1 MRMENL
7 LPRPLDPLG
16 GPESPSIMTAL
27 LSGIHLDRRQAHA
40 LGWRGVRPSALHGA
54 AWTCRT
60 ASVPHIYGLVF
71 MDEYVWEQQICG
83 MFGFYV
89 FPAAEDPLL
98 DNFPL
103 QALAVALGPDYGV
116 AVRELS
122 AHAETLAPFCL
133 GQVRLAAA
141 LDGSSLA
148 LELSA
153 QARHRAF
160 SPKGI
165 AVPASDKADSAP
177 EDGQKTQWIVAPG
190 ELEYDLP
197 AFRLLLRPFA
207 ALAGTAAVLLDDAPR
222 LAMRVTPNPLEHLH
236 CGKVEPSW
244 QMRLE
249 AAFGAEQGDEISI
262 ERNAGKAVFSVR
274 GKILSNL
281 PGRYVPREDELVRLP
296 VMHVL
301 TGFLGAGK
309 TTFLR
314 RWLDFL
320 NGCEQ
325 FAAVIQN
332 EFGAIGLDA
341 TLTRGETRV
350 ELLDEGCVCCSLAD
364 SLRPGL
370 RRLLDAAP
378 ADQVIL
384 ETTGVANP
392 ANVLDSLGQLADM
405 VRPGLVITVVDVL
418 EWQGGVCAGD
428 GPQGLRRVQVEQ
440 ADVIIANKADIVR
453 AEELHA
459 VMDVLR
465 TCNAEAIILPAVQG
479 NITFARLNSFL
490 EGWLDRGVRPPS
502 RRPRLTFLPQGQCT
516 HTDEGFASYT
526 VPLSQPVDVN
536 TLREMILAAGPGLCR
551 AKGIVNLFR
560 ESRMTPMVVQYA
572 AGRLEFEEAPD
583 GEHEMYMVFIG
594 VNLRTPDSPAIENRE
609 SLSVTEDA

>member
-7 LPRPLDPLG
+7 LPRPLDPQG
-16 GPESPSIMTAL
+16 GPECPSIMTAL

-60 ASVPHIYGLVF
+60 ASAPHIYGLVF

-98 DNFPL
+98 DKFPL

-122 AHAETLAPFCL
+122 AHAEALAPFRL
-133 GQVRLAAA
+133 GHMRLTAA

-153 QARHRAF
+153 QARHRA
-160 SPKGI
+160 SSLKGI
-165 AVPASDKADSAP
+165 AVPVSDTAGIAP
-177 EDGQKTQWIVAPG
+177 EDKCESQWIVAPG

-207 ALAGTAAVLLDDAPR
+207 ALAGTAAVLLDDVPC
-222 LAMRVTPNPLEHLH
+222 LVMRVTPNPLEHQH

-249 AAFGAEQGDEISI
+249 AAFGAEQEDGSSVA
-262 ERNAGKAVFSVR
+262 RNTGKAVFSAR
-274 GKILSNL
+274 GKILSGL
-281 PGRYVPREDELVRLP
+281 PGRYAPREDELARLP

-332 EFGAIGLDA
+332 EFGPVSLDA

-392 ANVLDSLGQLADM
+392 ANVLDSLTQLMDM
-405 VRPGLVITVVDVL
+405 VRPGLVITVVDAL
-418 EWQGGVCAGD
+418 EWQGGLCAGESPR
-428 GPQGLRRVQVEQ
+428 GVRRAQVEQ
-440 ADVIIANKADIVR
+440 ADVIIANKADVVT

-459 VMDVLR
+459 VMDALR
-465 TCNAEAIILPAVQG
+465 TCNAGAIILPAVQG
-479 NITFARLNSFL
+479 NIAFARLNSFL

-502 RRPRLTFLPQGQCT
+502 QRPRLAVLPQGRCT
-516 HTDEGFASYT
+516 HTEEGFTSHT
-526 VPLSQPVDVN
+526 VALLRPVDVN

-551 AKGIVNLFR
+551 AKGIVNFSNEGR
-560 ESRMTPMVVQYA
+560 VTPMVVQYA
-572 AGRLEFEEAPD
+572 AGRLEFEEAPE

-594 VNLRTPDSPAIENRE
+594 VNLVLPDSSDTENG
-609 SLSVTEDA
+609 